1 MKTKK
6 FMGAFIV
13 SIFLMCGLLQIGLIS
28 GEEEAPD
35 EITINNEGYKSK
47 KRGPVLFSHLNHSE
61 DYDIACT
68 ECHHDY
74 DDGKNTWEE
83 GDPVNKCI
91 DCHDPNE
98 SDGNIKNLRLSFH
111 KNCKTCHKN
120 LAKEGISEDAPYKKC
135 SGCHE
140 KK

>member
-1 MKTKK
+1 MRVKK
-6 FMGAFIV
+6 VIGTFII
-13 SIFLMCGLLQIGLIS
+13 SIFLICGFIQVALLS
-28 GEEEAPD
+28 ADDVPD

-47 KRGPVLFSHLNHSE
+47 KRGPVQFSHLSHSE
-61 DYDIACT
+61 DYDVACN

-74 DDGKNTWEE
+74 EDGENIWEE

-91 DCHDPNE
+91 DCHDPAE

-111 KNCKTCHKN
+111 RNCKICHKN
-120 LAKEGISEDAPYKKC
+120 LAKEGISEDAPFKKC